1 MNRRELFSLTTSAV
15 ATTVAAASAVNS
27 AAAQTKPTPRPGR
40 LKQGVCGGV
49 LGRGYDLDQRCKIAA
64 ELGATGHDLVSA
76 KDYPIIEKYGL
87 VSTMVS
93 GIGSLMHN
101 STDLSRH
108 DELEKMADAVL
119 EHAHKVKAP
128 NAILLS
134 GNKWGQPVERC
145 LDNNEKFIR
154 RIIKKAEDAGVT
166 LCMELLNSK
175 VNHPDYACDHT
186 AYGVELCKR
195 INSPRFKLLYDI
207 YHMQIMEGDII
218 RTIEQ
223 NIQYIGHFHTAGNPG
238 RHEFYTDLQEMSYK
252 PIAKKIADLGY
263 QGWISHEY
271 SPSPGN
277 KDPRKTL
284 DDMLKICEV

>member
-1 MNRRELFSLTTSAV
+1 MTRRDILKTT
-15 ATTVAAASAVNS
+15 AALAAPILASAQATV
-27 AAAQTKPTPRPGR
+27 KPRPGR

-64 ELGATGHDLVSA
+64 ELGATGHDLVA
-76 KDYPIIEKYGL
+76 VKDFPILKKYGM
-87 VSTMVS
+87 VSTMVP
-93 GIGSLMHN
+93 GIGTLMHN

-108 DELEKMADAVL
+108 NDLEAQARDVIKAAADF
-119 EHAHKVKAP
+119 KAP
-128 NAILLS
+128 NVILLS
-134 GNKWGQPVERC
+134 GNKWGQSVERC

-154 RIIKKAEDAGVT
+154 RIIKQAEDAGVT

-195 INSPRFKLLYDI
+195 IGSPRFKLLYDI

-238 RHEFYTDLQEMSYK
+238 RYEFDLQTQEMNYA
-252 PIAKKIADLGY
+252 PIAKKIADLGF
-263 QGWISHEY
+263 QGWICHEY
-271 SPSPGN
+271 SPRPGN
-277 KDPRKTL
+277 PDPVKTL
-284 DDMLKICEV
+284 DAMLKICEV

>member
-1 MNRRELFSLTTSAV
+1 MISRRDWISGSLA
-15 ATTVAAASAVNS
+15 AAASLTQTQNAG
-27 AAAQTKPTPRPGR
+27 AQATAKPRPGR
-40 LKQGVCGGV
+40 LKQGICGGV
-49 LGRGYDLDQRCKIAA
+49 LGRGYDLDARCKIAA
-64 ELGATGHDLVSA
+64 ELGATGHDLVGA
-76 KDYPIIEKYGL
+76 KDWPTLKKYGL
-87 VSTMVS
+87 VPTMVP
-93 GIGSLMHN
+93 GIGALDKN
-101 STDLSRH
+101 SSDLSRH
-108 DELEKMADAVL
+108 AELEKMAEEVL
-119 EHAHKVKAP
+119 KFAEESKAP

-134 GNKWGQPVERC
+134 GNKWGQSVERC

-154 RIIKKAEDAGVT
+154 KIIKKAEDAGVT

-218 RTIEQ
+218 RTIEK

-238 RHEFYTDLQEMSYK
+238 RWEFDLDTQEMNYK

-263 QGWISHEY
+263 TGWISHEY
-271 SPSPGN
+271 SPRPGN
-277 KDPRKTL
+277 TDPVKTL
-284 DDMLKICEV
+284 DAMLKICEV

>member
-1 MNRRELFSLTTSAV
+1 MTRRDILSHG
-15 ATTVAAASAVNS
+15 AALAALAFP
-27 AAAQTKPTPRPGR
+27 AAAQSNPKARPGR

-49 LGRGYDLDQRCKIAA
+49 LGRGFDLEQRCRVAA
-64 ELGATGHDLVSA
+64 DLGATGHDLVGP
-76 KDYPIIEKYGL
+76 KDFPILKKYGITP
-87 VSTMVS
+87 TMVP
-93 GIGSLMHN
+93 GIGTLMHN

-108 DELEKMADAVL
+108 NELEAQAIEVIKAAA
-119 EHAHKVKAP
+119 EAKAP

-134 GNKWGQPVERC
+134 GNKWGQSVERC
-145 LDNNEKFIR
+145 LDNNEKFVR
-154 RIIKKAEDAGVT
+154 RIIKRAEDAGVT

-195 INSPRFKLLYDI
+195 IGSPRFKLLYDI

-238 RHEFYTDLQEMSYK
+238 RYEFDLDTQEMNYG
-252 PIAKKIADLGY
+252 PIMKKIADLGF
-263 QGWISHEY
+263 QGWVSHEY
-271 SPSPGN
+271 SPRPGN
-277 KDPRKTL
+277 PDPVKTL
-284 DDMLKICEV
+284 DRMLKMCEV